1 MTALLIPS
9 NFLFEHLGGFFWRV
23 RRTITQQDFS
33 SGISYRGWNVPR
45 TSVVYSG
52 GTEDKKTVSSFIYV
66 HKFNQIDMTC
76 ELVCGERVYL
86 LPLS

>member
-9 NFLFEHLGGFFWRV
+9 NFSFEHLGGFFFGV
-23 RRTITQQDFS
+23 STTITQQDFS
-33 SGISYRGWNVPR
+33 SGISYRGWSVPR

-52 GTEDKKTVSSFIYV
+52 GTEDKETVSSFIYG

-76 ELVCGERVYL
+76 ELV
-86 LPLS
+86 